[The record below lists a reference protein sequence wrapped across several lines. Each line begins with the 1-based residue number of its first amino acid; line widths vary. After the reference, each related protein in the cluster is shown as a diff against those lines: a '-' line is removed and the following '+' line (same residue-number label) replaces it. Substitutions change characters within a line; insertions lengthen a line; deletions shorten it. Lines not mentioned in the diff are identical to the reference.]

1 MYGKFLKGFLIA
13 LSISV
18 FISPSLYSQR
28 VLEEIIARVNAD
40 IILKSEYEAEQKSLR
55 EELAQ
60 NLQGQQLE
68 QAVQQRSKDILRD
81 LIDNSLLVQQ
91 AKEMGLNA
99 DLEVVK
105 QEERMRQQ
113 HNQQNPNNQITNIDD
128 LEKAISAQMNLDEF
142 KQRIR
147 TQYLRTQV
155 LQREVYGRVQQNLTT
170 EDLRKYYDDHKQEFD
185 RPAGVHLREISV
197 YIDKDKPDPEAKQ
210 KKIDEAAAAVKK
222 GDDFG
227 EVASKFS
234 ESDNA
239 QSGGDLGWFEN
250 GQLSKELDEVVSKL
264 NKGQVSDPLK
274 TTFGFMVIKVE
285 DKHPGGVMPFESAQD
300 QVYNTLFSERVLPKI
315 REYLNKLRETGF
327 VEVREGYVD
336 SGAVKA
342 KNR

>member
-99 DLEVVK
+99 DLEVIK

-128 LEKAISAQMNLDEF
+128 LEKAISQQMNLDEF

-185 RPAGVHLREISV
+185 RARGVLARAAG
-197 YIDKDKPDPEAKQ
+197 
-210 KKIDEAAAAVKK
+210 
-222 GDDFG
+222 
-227 EVASKFS
+227 
-234 ESDNA
+234 
-239 QSGGDLGWFEN
+239 
-250 GQLSKELDEVVSKL
+250 
-264 NKGQVSDPLK
+264 
-274 TTFGFMVIKVE
+274 
-285 DKHPGGVMPFESAQD
+285 
-300 QVYNTLFSERVLPKI
+300 
-315 REYLNKLRETGF
+315 
-327 VEVREGYVD
+327 
-336 SGAVKA
+336 
-342 KNR
+342 

>member
-13 LSISV
+13 LSLSI
-18 FISPSLYSQR
+18 FISPSLYSQK
-28 VLEEIIARVNAD
+28 VLEEIIARVNSD

-113 HNQQNPNNQITNIDD
+113 HNQQNPTSQITTIDD

-147 TQYLRTQV
+147 MFDTEKIPYIIEEGERAAEAQLPYLSRLLDAQ
-155 LQREVYGRVQQNLTT
+155 
-170 EDLRKYYDDHKQEFD
+170 
-185 RPAGVHLREISV
+185 
-197 YIDKDKPDPEAKQ
+197 
-210 KKIDEAAAAVKK
+210 AAV
-222 GDDFG
+222 
-227 EVASKFS
+227 A
-234 ESDNA
+234 A
-239 QSGGDLGWFEN
+239 N
-250 GQLSKELDEVVSKL
+250 G
-264 NKGQVSDPLK
+264 
-274 TTFGFMVIKVE
+274 T
-285 DKHPGGVMPFESAQD
+285 A
-300 QVYNTLFSERVLPKI
+300 
-315 REYLNKLRETGF
+315 
-327 VEVREGYVD
+327 
-336 SGAVKA
+336 
-342 KNR
+342 

>member
-60 NLQGQQLE
+60 TLQGPQLE

-99 DLEVVK
+99 DLEVIK

-113 HNQQNPNNQITNIDD
+113 HNQQNPNNQITSIDD
-128 LEKAISAQMNLDEF
+128 LEKAISQQMNLDEF

-170 EDLRKYYDDHKQEFD
+170 EDLRNYYDAHKQEFD

-197 YIDKDKPDPEAKQ
+197 YLNKDKPDPEAKQ

-222 GDDFG
+222 GDDF
-227 EVASKFS
+227 
-234 ESDNA
+234 
-239 QSGGDLGWFEN
+239 
-250 GQLSKELDEVVSKL
+250 
-264 NKGQVSDPLK
+264 
-274 TTFGFMVIKVE
+274 
-285 DKHPGGVMPFESAQD
+285 
-300 QVYNTLFSERVLPKI
+300 
-315 REYLNKLRETGF
+315 
-327 VEVREGYVD
+327 
-336 SGAVKA
+336 
-342 KNR
+342 